1 MLILLSFLRREKQQQ
16 RRGVDT
22 KLCFQERYIILF
34 VSPFIGLLF
43 FEKGIKLG
51 TILSILSP
59 AAYTTVLSYS
69 INVSESFNSN
79 T

>member
-51 TILSILSP
+51 ILSP
-59 AAYTTVLSYS
+59 AACTTVLSYTS

-79 T
+79 TS

>member
-1 MLILLSFLRREKQQQ
+1 MLVFLSFLRRVKQQQ

-51 TILSILSP
+51 ILNP